1 MTEKEGILMI
11 YIFGH
16 RNPDTDSICSA
27 IALSRLKN
35 RLGMETKACVLETI
49 NKEAEYIL
57 KRFSVERPEI
67 IDDIKM
73 EVKDLAYEDIPF
85 VGPESSILQAFETM
99 EKEKVKILPVC
110 DENLTLLG
118 IITMKDIAM
127 GLIQNDERRLRTH
140 MKNIVDDLDGKMLVG
155 KMEEVDGQ
163 IIVMAFYHKTLEKN
177 TMLDSGWI
185 SIVGD
190 NYENI
195 EFCIRS
201 GVQLVVVTGSHEI
214 PAGLLKLAERMGVP
228 IMSVLPD
235 TYMTSKKINQCTYVS
250 SIMRKDEIC
259 ALKEYEYLEDVY
271 KRMGENRHSYY
282 PIIDNNDRYIGF
294 IGRNQLLNPKKKQV
308 IMVDHN
314 EYSQSAPGIEEAE
327 ILEVVDHHKIGD
339 IRTNLPISFRNM
351 PVGST
356 CTIIYRMY
364 GEFGLKPEGDVAGL
378 LLSGIIS
385 DTLNFKS
392 PTTTPVD
399 VDAAKKLNKVLKLDM
414 DRYAQEMF
422 KVGTSLEGLPMETI
436 FYRDFKTFEIGN
448 KTSGISQ
455 VITMDIDSIEL
466 RRQEMIGFIKKEHEA
481 NGYMTTLMVI
491 TDIIKEGST
500 ILYETEVEGLIG
512 KAFGIPEKQ
521 GMFVQGV
528 ISRKKQVVPKLMEAL
543 NRMGRY

>member
-1 MTEKEGILMI
+1 MI

-16 RNPDTDSICSA
+16 KNPDTDSICSA

-35 RLGMETKACVLETI
+35 KLGIESKACALETI

-57 KRFSVERPEI
+57 GKFDVERPEI
-67 IDDIKM
+67 IEDIKM
-73 EVKDLAYEDIPF
+73 EVKDLDYEDISF
-85 VGPESSILQAFETM
+85 VGPQSSILQAFEIM

-110 DENLTLLG
+110 DDNSCLLG

-127 GLIQNDERRLRTH
+127 GLIQNDERRLKTH
-140 MKNIVDDLDGKMLVG
+140 MNNIIYDLDGKMLVG
-155 KMEEVDGQ
+155 QMEEVDGQ

-214 PAGLLKLAERMGVP
+214 PDNLLELADRMNVP
-228 IMSVLPD
+228 VMSVLPD

-250 SIMRKDEIC
+250 SIMRKNEIC

-271 KRMGENRHSYY
+271 KRMGEHRHSYY
-282 PIIDNNDRYIGF
+282 PIIDNNDKYAGF
-294 IGRNQLLNPKKKQV
+294 IGRNQLMNPKKKQV

-356 CTIIYRMY
+356 CTIIYKIYR
-364 GEFGLKPEGDVAGL
+364 ELGLKPEEDIAGL

-392 PTTTPVD
+392 PTTTSVD
-399 VDAAKKLNKVLKLDM
+399 LDVVKELNKKLDM
-414 DRYAQEMF
+414 DIESYAEEMF
-422 KVGTSLEGLPMETI
+422 KVGTSLEGLSMETI

-448 KTSGISQ
+448 KTSGVSQ
-455 VITMDIDSIEL
+455 VMTMDIDSL
-466 RRQEMIGFIKKEHEA
+466 MDKKSEMIEFIKKEHEA

-491 TDIIKEGST
+491 TDILKEGST
-500 ILYETEVEGLIG
+500 LFYRTEIEGLIG
-512 KAFGIPEKQ
+512 EAFGIPEKQ
-521 GMFVQGV
+521 GMFVPGV

-543 NRMGRY
+543 HRMGGL

>member
-1 MTEKEGILMI
+1 MI

-16 RNPDTDSICSA
+16 KNPDTDSICSA

-35 RLGMETKACVLETI
+35 KLGIESKACALETI

-57 KRFSVERPEI
+57 GKFDVERPEI
-67 IDDIKM
+67 IEDIKM
-73 EVKDLAYEDIPF
+73 EVKDLDYEDISF
-85 VGPESSILQAFETM
+85 VGPQSSILQAFEIM

-110 DENLTLLG
+110 DDNSCLLG

-127 GLIQNDERRLRTH
+127 GLIQNDERRLKTH
-140 MKNIVDDLDGKMLVG
+140 MNNIIYDLDGKMLVG
-155 KMEEVDGQ
+155 QMEEVDGQ

-214 PAGLLKLAERMGVP
+214 PDNLLELADRMNVP
-228 IMSVLPD
+228 VMSVLPD

-250 SIMRKDEIC
+250 SIMRKNEIC

-271 KRMGENRHSYY
+271 KRMGEHRHSYY
-282 PIIDNNDRYIGF
+282 PIIDNNDKYAGF
-294 IGRNQLLNPKKKQV
+294 IGRNQLMNPKKKQV

-356 CTIIYRMY
+356 CTIIYKIYR
-364 GEFGLKPEGDVAGL
+364 ELGLKPEEDIAGL

-392 PTTTPVD
+392 PTTTSVD
-399 VDAAKKLNKVLKLDM
+399 LDVVKELNKKLDM
-414 DRYAQEMF
+414 DIESYAEEMF
-422 KVGTSLEGLPMETI
+422 KVGTSLEGLSMETI

-455 VITMDIDSIEL
+455 VMTMDIDSL
-466 RRQEMIGFIKKEHEA
+466 MDKKSEMIEFIKKEHEA

-491 TDIIKEGST
+491 TDILKEGST
-500 ILYETEVEGLIG
+500 LFYRTEIEGLIG
-512 KAFGIPEKQ
+512 EAFGTNERQ
-521 GMFVQGV
+521 GMFVPGV

-543 NRMGRY
+543 HRMGGL

>member
-1 MTEKEGILMI
+1 MI

-16 RNPDTDSICSA
+16 KNPDTDSICSA

-35 RLGMETKACVLETI
+35 KLGIESKACALETI

-57 KRFSVERPEI
+57 GKFDVERPEI
-67 IDDIKM
+67 IEDIKM
-73 EVKDLAYEDIPF
+73 EVKDLDYEDISF
-85 VGPESSILQAFETM
+85 VGPQSSILQAFEIM

-110 DENLTLLG
+110 DDNSCLLG

-127 GLIQNDERRLRTH
+127 GLIQNDERRLKTH
-140 MKNIVDDLDGKMLVG
+140 MNNIIYDLDGKMLVG
-155 KMEEVDGQ
+155 QMEEVDGQ

-214 PAGLLKLAERMGVP
+214 PDNLLELADRMNVP
-228 IMSVLPD
+228 VMSVLPD

-250 SIMRKDEIC
+250 SIMRKNEIC

-271 KRMGENRHSYY
+271 KRMGEHRHSYY
-282 PIIDNNDRYIGF
+282 PIIDNNDKYAGF
-294 IGRNQLLNPKKKQV
+294 IGRNQLMNPKKKQV

-356 CTIIYRMY
+356 CTIIYKIYR
-364 GEFGLKPEGDVAGL
+364 ELGLKPEEDIAGL

-392 PTTTPVD
+392 PTTTSVD
-399 VDAAKKLNKVLKLDM
+399 LDVVKELNKKLDM
-414 DRYAQEMF
+414 DIESYAEEMF
-422 KVGTSLEGLPMETI
+422 KVGTSLEGLSMETI

-448 KTSGISQ
+448 KTSGVSQ
-455 VITMDIDSIEL
+455 VMTMDIDSL
-466 RRQEMIGFIKKEHEA
+466 MDKKSEMIEFIKKEHEA

-491 TDIIKEGST
+491 TDILKEGST
-500 ILYETEVEGLIG
+500 LFYRTEIEGLIG
-512 KAFGIPEKQ
+512 EAFGTNERQ
-521 GMFVQGV
+521 GMFVPGV

-543 NRMGRY
+543 HRMGGL